1 MKYSLDWLADPEV
14 FAVNRIAA
22 HSDHRIYANHLEAD
36 ADNSSLIQNLND
48 IDNSARIIAE
58 LKKRIPYDCRDVVEL
73 FAVQLFK
80 VLDHFLNLF
89 RISVFRVEK
98 LPRRDVQVFAYIE
111 KSSHG
116 RQCLAI
122 LYIIDVAGILSDGQA
137 HVPCRYSLFA
147 TKLRQTQR
155 ELLFRHSISPL

>member
-1 MKYSLDWLADPEV
+1 MNMKRRSYVKPRLLLFCKV
-14 FAVNRIAA
+14 
-22 HSDHRIYANHLEAD
+22 
-36 ADNSSLIQNLND
+36 
-48 IDNSARIIAE
+48 
-58 LKKRIPYDCRDVVEL
+58 PYDCRDVVEL

-89 RISVFRVEK
+89 RILVFRVEK

-137 HVPCRYSLFA
+137 HIPC
-147 TKLRQTQR
+147 
-155 ELLFRHSISPL
+155 